1 MFLLT
6 LTSLLLQGVE
16 YAITII
22 ETLFTALLTTIDNRI
37 LLIRDYSDEKP
48 VYIMPLLRLNYCD
61 TVVSIKR
68 LEDERHFKLADVT
81 FVKGGHVH
89 KMICKEE
96 TLQAVKLQVRKV
108 KKEDIDAAKRDI
120 MKNIVFFEI
129 GKKNISRYIYSTGW
143 SLHDKILV
151 KDIKKLH
158 SIMTDETLDVT
169 YDKDF
174 SVEEKQDDES
184 VLDQVDFMKRS

>member
-37 LLIRDYSDEKP
+37 LLIRDYSNEKP

-68 LEDERHFKLADVT
+68 LEEESNFKLADVI

-143 SLHDKILV
+143 SLNDKILV
-151 KDIKKLH
+151 KDVKKLH
-158 SIMTDETLDVT
+158 SITTDETLDIT

-174 SVEEKQDDES
+174 SVEEKKDDES